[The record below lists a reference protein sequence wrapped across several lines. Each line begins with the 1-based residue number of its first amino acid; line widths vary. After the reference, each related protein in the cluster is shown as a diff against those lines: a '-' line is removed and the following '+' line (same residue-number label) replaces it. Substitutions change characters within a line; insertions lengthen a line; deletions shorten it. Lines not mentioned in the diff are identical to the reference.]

1 MSELSAYE
9 LRHVVGHLRSADQA
23 KDIHRLLSISDQK
36 GANLWFSVKEGNGD
50 RDGYAIDLQDG
61 LSVAIQALSSSDGP
75 DAPASLGA
83 ALRYVFCLATL
94 NGFAGSMP
102 APILR
107 ELARRNVW
115 TERAVFDYAKRTP
128 DPARRIESL
137 AGVFAFLGAADQ
149 EECYFRACKSV
160 TELQTVSGNHE
171 MLVVFE
177 NEALSRLGDA
187 FLERERHDLVVRLC
201 DECRTWNGWE
211 ALAPEVAR
219 LLKKIPNSAMTQA
232 RRCSEEWYARTRD
245 LLNRASFLGLLS
257 GRQHQECVSVA
268 MRAVMSPDSVL
279 YKCVAL
285 LKSLHRYVSLKE
297 FHNALDAVYVRV
309 SEDNTTKLRLQL
321 LVQLLPFLNRQRQR
335 TILREALPFVR
346 QPIWALDEVMD
357 LVARLCEVASLKQS
371 VVEAIKEVRS
381 EHVRAHLR
389 IQTLRAQTPDERDNS
404 VSEIFE
410 GFARNLSSG
419 DVWSDEEI
427 IRSLTQL
434 TPLLNPSRVPEIL
447 ERAKGITDRKL
458 RLQALAEVLPFVH
471 ARDVDDVISGEV
483 DGLKSVDNPAVIE
496 RFCSAASRVA
506 SNALLEQLPNL
517 LRVPRSQGWF
527 LVGLAPITDDV
538 RDPALYAWLLDAARG
553 APDHVRYWCLL
564 SIAGHLRFELT
575 ASAFEIARKLSKPSY
590 RLECCCLIAKSNN
603 NQTLIQQLSRL
614 VKAELHA
621 LEDPKE
627 RAESLIRMLNTEIPL
642 PTDSLIEDALQSI
655 SRVTHLSTRAE
666 LAAAARAWALPTIT
680 NIKAELI
687 EEAFGAVRDVVARD
701 ALAAVAPSLDR
712 HLTREV
718 LSRIR
723 NCLGDDLRYE
733 ALPQLLSRMAALG
746 DSGQA
751 LECAFELANETLQ
764 GECLGTIAPHLNES
778 LLLKH
783 LTAYRTIKNP
793 YHRDRAL
800 SAICIR
806 AARLGIGR
814 STHECASEIRDSVE
828 RGKAFCAL
836 ALTASGVERNLM
848 LDEAL
853 RSFEGSNEIMKGN
866 LVRPLAELFVAL
878 SRTHL
883 LNQFG
888 RLLAIMLTESREELV
903 PQAYGLASVFRVVG
917 GEGAA
922 DQVLGSVRE
931 VAQWWP

>member
-1 MSELSAYE
+1 MC
-9 LRHVVGHLRSADQA
+9 G
-23 KDIHRLLSISDQK
+23 IRLYT
-36 GANLWFSVKEGNGD
+36 
-50 RDGYAIDLQDG
+50 R
-61 LSVAIQALSSSDGP
+61 
-75 DAPASLGA
+75 
-83 ALRYVFCLATL
+83 
-94 NGFAGSMP
+94 GS
-102 APILR
+102 
-107 ELARRNVW
+107 
-115 TERAVFDYAKRTP
+115 
-128 DPARRIESL
+128 
-137 AGVFAFLGAADQ
+137 
-149 EECYFRACKSV
+149 
-160 TELQTVSGNHE
+160 
-171 MLVVFE
+171 
-177 NEALSRLGDA
+177 
-187 FLERERHDLVVRLC
+187 
-201 DECRTWNGWE
+201 
-211 ALAPEVAR
+211 
-219 LLKKIPNSAMTQA
+219 
-232 RRCSEEWYARTRD
+232 
-245 LLNRASFLGLLS
+245 
-257 GRQHQECVSVA
+257 
-268 MRAVMSPDSVL
+268 
-279 YKCVAL
+279 
-285 LKSLHRYVSLKE
+285 
-297 FHNALDAVYVRV
+297 
-309 SEDNTTKLRLQL
+309 
-321 LVQLLPFLNRQRQR
+321 
-335 TILREALPFVR
+335 
-346 QPIWALDEVMD
+346 
-357 LVARLCEVASLKQS
+357 
-371 VVEAIKEVRS
+371 
-381 EHVRAHLR
+381 
-389 IQTLRAQTPDERDNS
+389 
-404 VSEIFE
+404 
-410 GFARNLSSG
+410 
-419 DVWSDEEI
+419 
-427 IRSLTQL
+427 
-434 TPLLNPSRVPEIL
+434 
-447 ERAKGITDRKL
+447 
-458 RLQALAEVLPFVH
+458 
-471 ARDVDDVISGEV
+471 
-483 DGLKSVDNPAVIE
+483 
-496 RFCSAASRVA
+496 
-506 SNALLEQLPNL
+506 
-517 LRVPRSQGWF
+517 
-527 LVGLAPITDDV
+527 
-538 RDPALYAWLLDAARG
+538 LDAARG

-614 VKAELHA
+614 VEAELHA

-655 SRVTHLSTRAE
+655 SRVTHLSARAE

-800 SAICIR
+800 SVIKAH
-806 AARLGIGR
+806 AQPDWASGDRLMNV
-814 STHECASEIRDSVE
+814 SPEIRDSVE

-853 RSFEGSNEIMKGN
+853 RSFEGSNEVMKGN
-866 LVRPLAELFVAL
+866 LVGPLAELLIAL
-878 SRTHL
+878 SRPHL
-883 LNQFG
+883 LSSFG